1 MNIKLHTPKSL
12 KMGSGL
18 STLKQFLMSIVATS
32 ISIALTFGT
41 AHVVDNYK
49 KQKEKREM
57 VMMLMYDMDQTMEAV
72 NDCESEILAF
82 YEAQVSL
89 LANPDQF
96 MAKQYDLYAHIP
108 EFNYTQ
114 TTENIFK
121 SSIET
126 ISTISNVLFV
136 ESVSE
141 FYNLRQKFK
150 SRVVDYMNE
159 EAEPCFGNY
168 DKLANLNTVVTII
181 GCRGSKL
188 HLQKQYDMCKSLMHI
203 TDKDI
208 EVFAQKRK
216 ALEKNYLNTEDVRK
230 QQKDYINE
238 MEEKKQRLDEAVVE
252 GRKKM
257 K

>member
-1 MNIKLHTPKSL
+1 
-12 KMGSGL
+12 
-18 STLKQFLMSIVATS
+18 
-32 ISIALTFGT
+32 
-41 AHVVDNYK
+41 
-49 KQKEKREM
+49 
-57 VMMLMYDMDQTMEAV
+57 
-72 NDCESEILAF
+72 
-82 YEAQVSL
+82 
-89 LANPDQF
+89 
-96 MAKQYDLYAHIP
+96 
-108 EFNYTQ
+108 
-114 TTENIFK
+114 
-121 SSIET
+121 
-126 ISTISNVLFV
+126 
-136 ESVSE
+136 
-141 FYNLRQKFK
+141 
-150 SRVVDYMNE
+150 MNE

-216 ALEKNYLNTEDVRK
+216 ALEKNYLNTEDVHK

-238 MEEKKQRLDEAVVE
+238 MKEKKQRLDEAVVE

>member
-49 KQKEKREM
+49 KQKDKREM

-159 EAEPCFGNY
+159 QLDIVNDITGWNMRMEVNY
-168 DKLANLNTVVTII
+168 DDRAEDIQRNSGDLLGKYGVSGNSESD
-181 GCRGSKL
+181 G
-188 HLQKQYDMCKSLMHI
+188 QE
-203 TDKDI
+203 TD
-208 EVFAQKRK
+208 
-216 ALEKNYLNTEDVRK
+216 
-230 QQKDYINE
+230 
-238 MEEKKQRLDEAVVE
+238 
-252 GRKKM
+252 
-257 K
+257 

>member
-49 KQKEKREM
+49 KQKDKREM

-96 MAKQYDLYAHIP
+96 MAKQYDLYARKP
-108 EFNYTQ
+108 RRTF
-114 TTENIFK
+114 
-121 SSIET
+121 SSQ
-126 ISTISNVLFV
+126 
-136 ESVSE
+136 VSRPSALSAM
-141 FYNLRQKFK
+141 FCLWRVCQNSIICGRSL
-150 SRVVDYMNE
+150 RVVW
-159 EAEPCFGNY
+159 
-168 DKLANLNTVVTII
+168 LII
-181 GCRGSKL
+181 
-188 HLQKQYDMCKSLMHI
+188 
-203 TDKDI
+203 
-208 EVFAQKRK
+208 
-216 ALEKNYLNTEDVRK
+216 
-230 QQKDYINE
+230 
-238 MEEKKQRLDEAVVE
+238 
-252 GRKKM
+252 
-257 K
+257 